1 MAGESKL
8 EAKVRKDARKKGWY
22 YIKIMRASENGW
34 PDRIFFRKGRLLF
47 IEFKNPNKE
56 GGLSEQQELRR
67 DELIQEGIEYHYID
81 SYEDACVVLG
91 L

>member
-8 EAKVRKDARKKGWY
+8 EQTVRKDARKKGWY

-47 IEFKNPNKE
+47 MEFKNPDE
-56 GGLSEQQELRR
+56 PWVLSEQQGLRR
-67 DELIQEGIEYHYID
+67 QELIDNGIEYHLVD
-81 SYEDACVVLG
+81 NYEDACVILG
-91 L
+91 I

>member
-8 EAKVRKDARKKGWY
+8 EGKVRKDARRKGWF
-22 YIKIMRASENGW
+22 YIKIMKASENGW

-47 IEFKNPNKE
+47 MEFKTPD
-56 GGLSEQQELRR
+56 GDWTLSEQQELRR
-67 DELIQEGIEYHYID
+67 KELLDNGIEYHLVD
-81 SYEDACVVLG
+81 SYEDACVILG